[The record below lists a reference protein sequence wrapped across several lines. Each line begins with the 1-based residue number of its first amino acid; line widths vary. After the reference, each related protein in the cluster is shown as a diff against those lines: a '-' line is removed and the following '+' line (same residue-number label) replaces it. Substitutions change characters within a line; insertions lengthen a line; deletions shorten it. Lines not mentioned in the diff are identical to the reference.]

1 MLVERLNLETN
12 KIEKVEAIGIVQFKG
27 QDKNADLTDGQ
38 QYYVIGFHNRLLQ
51 IIDDSQDYYYYIP
64 FDAHDIE
71 KKEGIVS
78 GFYII
83 EDNTGKITELFE
95 SYKEEF
101 TQQQKKNAK
110 TLPNRLI
117 QWKLK
122 KLEEKEQKK

>member
-110 TLPNRLI
+110 KSPNRLI